1 MFISMYSSKGNN
13 SELSEGVNHCQIK
26 LKIIL
31 IEVYNNNQIAIF
43 FIVMEFSCLTLFSL
57 RGTPRF
63 AERRLRNTDFRQ
75 VWMEFISCG
84 NWSVCECVCVE
95 TSEL

>member
-43 FIVMEFSCLTLFSL
+43 LL
-57 RGTPRF
+57 
-63 AERRLRNTDFRQ
+63 
-75 VWMEFISCG
+75 
-84 NWSVCECVCVE
+84 
-95 TSEL
+95 